1 MTLPSLDT
9 CKRIR
14 SVHARLGSPYA
25 DESATAFDK
34 LKKLLAEHGLNWN
47 DLPAVLAVTEDVT
60 ATAFTDGSDSATNS
74 TSGPSGRP
82 AVNVLDLLLVLIE
95 HHVAITAEERML
107 VALWIL
113 HTYVY
118 DQFDITPRLAVLSP
132 ASECGKTRLM
142 LLLKLL
148 VHNPKYSDNVTSAVI
163 YHELD
168 LNPGTTFL
176 LDEVDNQGLLRDH
189 VLRTVFN
196 GGHGREGTINRMVGG
211 KPKEFRTFAPLAVAG
226 IGMLPLP
233 MLSRVPAVINMRR
246 YAPGEIQIQELDDLD
261 PSFPA
266 VRDEIKKWVATCLLV
281 RNPAIP
287 FHNRGAQNW
296 RVLLAIADDLGHG
309 EAARAAAIELNAN
322 RRDEDPGV
330 VLLTDIRTVFMARD
344 IDRIASLAL
353 VEALVGLD
361 DGFWN
366 EWGGPQ
372 DDRVPHSLTQGELA
386 RMLKRF
392 HIRPSTVWPLHRRPG
407 DRSSRG
413 YYRHQFEA
421 AWRSYCPADTPTQSQ
436 KIRYL
441 RQS

>member
-1 MTLPSLDT
+1 MTLPPPET
-9 CKRIR
+9 CQRIR
-14 SVHARLGSPYA
+14 NLHAMMGSPNA
-25 DESATAFDK
+25 HESATAFDK
-34 LKKLLAEHGLNWN
+34 LKKLLPKHGLTWN
-47 DLPAVLAVTEDVT
+47 DLSILLDTDISLGDVDSNTSNGT
-60 ATAFTDGSDSATNS
+60 A
-74 TSGPSGRP
+74 GPKAP
-82 AVNVLDLLLVLIE
+82 MDAPEVNVLDLLLVLIE
-95 HHVAITAEERML
+95 RHVAITAEERML

-148 VHNPKYSDNVTSAVI
+148 VHKPKYSDNVTSAVI

-168 LNPGTTFL
+168 LRPGTTFL

-196 GGHGREGTINRMVGG
+196 GGHGREGTINRMGGG
-211 KPKEFRTFAPLAVAG
+211 KPKEFRTFAPLALAG

-246 YAPGEIQIQELDDLD
+246 YAPGEIQIRELDHLD
-261 PSFPA
+261 PCFPA
-266 VRDEIKKWVATCLLV
+266 VRDEIEKWVATCLLG

-287 FHNRGAQNW
+287 FHNRGKQNW
-296 RVLLAIADDLGHG
+296 CVLLAIADDLGHG

-330 VLLTDIRTVFMARD
+330 VLLADIRTVFLARD
-344 IDRIASLAL
+344 IDRIASLGL

-366 EWGGPQ
+366 EWGGLQ
-372 DDRVPHSLTQGELA
+372 DDRSPHKLTQSELA
-386 RMLKRF
+386 RILKRF
-392 HIRPSTVWPLHRRPG
+392 QIRPSTIWPLHRRPG
-407 DRSSRG
+407 DSSSRG
-413 YYRHQFEA
+413 YYRHQFET
-421 AWRSYCPADTPTQSQ
+421 AWRSYCPADTPTQSG

-441 RQS
+441 KQS